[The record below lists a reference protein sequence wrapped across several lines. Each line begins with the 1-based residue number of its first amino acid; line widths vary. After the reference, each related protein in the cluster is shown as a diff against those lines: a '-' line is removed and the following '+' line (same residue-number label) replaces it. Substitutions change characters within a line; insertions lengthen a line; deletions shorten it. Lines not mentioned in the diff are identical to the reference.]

1 MTIKLFPSLE
11 RVSITEHAKSN
22 NYENYIGVVL
32 DKKTNTFKV
41 VEGKFT
47 DKKDMYRKMKKRGF
61 ILRKAYES
69 KVWDWIEDNANSPI
83 ISYLMLST
91 AFSKWRSNN
100 VLHKYYQKLLQDIP
114 ELNREREKGNPNT
127 RGGDFI
133 TTDDKNAPKRKTES
147 IELEEEQRFHDP
159 NQEYY
164 IRLVGM
170 SDPQYS
176 DPIELEDDEKY
187 ISDEDITD
195 KHVRIY
201 NKALLD
207 HIERLLEEYDE
218 VKLSFSLNIK
228 DDENKEKKTTINS
241 WFTLP
246 KVQKDKQKLENKIQN
261 MPKPENGIMD
271 QNTAEK
277 VYLKSLAPNKH
288 NEMKL
293 IGIKYDKDIIDEMKT
308 TLTKT
313 KEGVVLDK
321 KLIDTAKELL
331 RYYDAIRIDE
341 WNQKERKYETVKL
354 YNNKYIKS
362 DTYRIKKKEYD
373 IDVSKAVNIK
383 RELEDLLAK
392 RNNPEFIN
400 KLTNKEKDEFNSEI
414 DNLKRQ
420 YSDAV
425 NEDFY
430 RYFSGT
436 WQSKMAAVLSNDS
449 EESRKSLKNDKKEQ
463 NISSD
468 KLLFDKFLSL
478 LLKDNE
484 RNSLDTFI
492 EYWDEEGIPL
502 RNTFLNGV
510 YERFRPFSGQ
520 EIKQIV
526 KSIRNGKPLSEDE
539 TERKALLRNLIW
551 YLIADAKLS
560 SLSKQ
565 RASVT
570 LSNMISDLIAQR
582 ESFAS
587 SNAHNPKLNQGDLNR
602 DIKIGD
608 GIRKI
613 DEKLKALVNCAV
625 QNGVKLPK
633 ECEKYLEKNELH
645 SEYKPTKRQNELAKK
660 AVNDYNREYVDSW
673 KELLKT
679 SSERPIEQPEIIP
692 SLAKYITNEIVKR
705 VNEKYNKKITDRIKS
720 EEKYGTYMLK
730 KNALTSYEFQLK
742 NKNPDIT
749 EEQLNQK
756 MVDYEKEYEKKLK
769 KYELEHKDDKETQVE
784 EKEKRYAEEY
794 EKDKENEI
802 NDVIKYVYKEL
813 KEKPKDIRTKD
824 YVIDTLN
831 KKFNSSENDSTNEV
845 PEDKDKTESVEVTQ
859 YDNDGAYQLHNSI
872 PYQGKGFEYSAG
884 PIKMTGQIVED
895 TTKTELNP
903 KLFENDVLIPE
914 VRDAL
919 YKIATVFKD
928 YLDLPFEIKDI
939 YFTGS
944 NANYNYT
951 DDSDIDLH
959 LVYDFEQ
966 AGVNAELLSKYLIA
980 AKKDFNN
987 KYDIKVKGMPVEL
1000 GCENINEPLVSTGIY
1015 SLGANTWVIKPN
1027 NSGIEIPDVDM
1038 NAFNDLSMKIND
1050 TIKAQNASAIENL
1063 WKKIRELRK
1072 DSLSKEGEFGMGNLL
1087 FKKLRNNHYLDKLRD
1102 KMYNTQS
1109 KELSLESSEK
1119 LQEEELNDR
1128 RDYSEYLKDIK
1139 NETEAK
1145 DTQDL
1150 LMDKS
1155 LISYLDGYRNRN
1167 EKAECKEENGV
1178 LNEEEKSNNYYVN
1191 KARKAMK
1198 YASDDIPPEIERFNF
1213 IDEDGTVWQFTY
1225 NSRKKELKKRPVFLN
1240 ISNYTTKREYGDWKP
1255 ADREELNDLID
1266 LNYDRYGKS
1275 INSSYLYDVQ
1285 NKDYYVGEDDNVY
1298 DYKDNIIGK
1307 IVMNA
1312 YDAEDNIIGELG
1324 AGDKVHDDKGNIIG
1338 YVDEK
1343 THEVKNAQDNVIGKI
1358 IINVYDAKGNIIGT
1372 VDEKTYEVHL
1382 DKEEPDDSV
1391 KGYLKKFVQNAD
1403 NEINSWYND
1412 KKKALGLDNLL
1423 TKEGEKNLRKT
1434 ALQDL
1439 YTFSQYGISDDTLR
1453 EIKDK
1458 YYKTFTFGSNT
1469 KESVMNET
1477 NGDYKEIEEIF
1488 KKYRDERGNEVIKL
1502 KNNTKNDISSI
1513 LKEFGID
1520 PTYLIRPIYEK
1531 TEEIDWGYNKNY
1543 ESVIEHHWRIYSIE
1557 NTSINNFDPNKIRIK
1572 LIDSNEENLSLDEKA
1587 PKAEVSINHLK
1598 KLIRNDP
1605 NNDLKNPNTNKL
1617 SGDVTSVQNTARAFL
1632 TTSVQNYEWRPLR
1645 DYEIKDALDYLRDNQ
1660 EKQEQLEK
1668 ELMQLANEISTWDSN
1683 NKDSGTSLRTKKGL
1697 FNQKRRD
1704 LIYLRYN
1711 FGPTI
1716 RLLNLVQDG
1725 IEVKHMGKGYYIKL
1739 PTKTPPKLNVQKDA
1753 DSVQSLGRNYYTPTV
1768 TRAKRGY

>member
-133 TTDDKNAPKRKTES
+133 TTDDKNAPKRKVES
-147 IELEEEQRFHDP
+147 IELEEEQRFHNP

-170 SDPQYS
+170 SNPQYS

-187 ISDEDITD
+187 ISDKHITD
-195 KHVRIY
+195 RHVYIY
-201 NKALLD
+201 NKKLLD
-207 HIERLLEEYDE
+207 RIEKLLNEYDE
-218 VKLSFSLNIK
+218 VKLSFSLDTK
-228 DDENKEKKTTINS
+228 DNENKDKKETINS
-241 WFTLP
+241 SFTLP
-246 KVQKDKQKLENKIQN
+246 KVQKDQQKLENIIQN
-261 MPKPENGIMD
+261 MPKPEDGIMD
-271 QNTAEK
+271 KDTVKKA
-277 VYLKSLAPNKH
+277 YLKALAPNKH
-288 NEMKL
+288 DEMKL
-293 IGIKYDKDIIDEMKT
+293 IGIKYNKDEIDEIDEIKT

-321 KLIDTAKELL
+321 ELVDTVKKLL

-341 WNQKERKYETVKL
+341 WNQKERKYKTVKL
-354 YNNKYIKS
+354 YNNKNIKS
-362 DTYRIKKKEYD
+362 DIYRIKNKEYE
-373 IDVSKAVNIK
+373 IDVTNAVNIK
-383 RELEDLLAK
+383 RNLEDLLAK
-392 RNNPEFIN
+392 QNNPEFMN
-400 KLTNKEKDEFNSEI
+400 KLTNDQKDKLNKSI
-414 DNLKRQ
+414 DDLERQ
-420 YSDAV
+420 YSDAI

-430 RYFSGT
+430 KNFGGT
-436 WQSKMAAVLSNDS
+436 WQSKIASVLSNDS
-449 EESRKSLKNDKKEQ
+449 EESRKFLKNDKNEQ
-463 NISSD
+463 NSSLD
-468 KLLFDKFLSL
+468 KLLFSKFLSL
-478 LLKDNE
+478 LLKDEE
-484 RNSLDTFI
+484 RKSLDTFI
-492 EYWDEEGIPL
+492 EYWNEEGIPL
-502 RNTFLNGV
+502 KNTFLNGV
-510 YERFRPFSGQ
+510 HERFRPFDEQ
-520 EIKQIV
+520 EIKEIV
-526 KSIRNGKPLSEDE
+526 KNIRNGKPLSEDE

-570 LSNMISDLIAQR
+570 LLNMISDLMAQR
-582 ESFAS
+582 ESFVS
-587 SNAHNPKLNQGDLNR
+587 SNGYNPKLNQGDPNR
-602 DIKIGD
+602 DIKISD
-608 GIRKI
+608 GIRRI
-613 DEKLKALVNCAV
+613 DKKLKDLVNCAV
-625 QNGVKLPK
+625 QNGVKLPEEYK
-633 ECEKYLEKNELH
+633 KYLEKNELH
-645 SEYKPTKRQNELAKK
+645 SEYKPTKRQNELVKK
-660 AVNDYNREYVDSW
+660 TVNDYNKEYIDSW
-673 KELLKT
+673 KEFLKT
-679 SSERPIEQPEIIP
+679 SSERPVEQPETIP
-692 SLAKYITNEIVKR
+692 SLPKDIIDEIVER
-705 VNEKYNKKITDRIKS
+705 VNEKYNKKISDRIKS
-720 EEKYGTYMLK
+720 EEESGIYMSK

-769 KYELEHKDDKETQVE
+769 KYEQEHEKDKEKQVE
-784 EKEKRYAEEY
+784 LKTNRYTKEY

-813 KEKPKDIRTKD
+813 KEKPKDIHTKD
-824 YVIDTLN
+824 YVINILN
-831 KKFNSSENDSTNEV
+831 NKFNSSQNDSTNEV

-872 PYQGKGFEYSAG
+872 PYQGKGFEYTAG
-884 PIKMTGQIVED
+884 PIKMTGQIMED

-966 AGVNAELLSKYLIA
+966 AGVNAELLSKYLVS
-980 AKKDFNN
+980 AKKDFND

-1000 GCENINEPLVSTGIY
+1000 GCENINEPLVSTGVY

-1102 KMYNTQS
+1102 KMYNAQS

-1119 LQEEELNDR
+1119 LQEEELNDKR
-1128 RDYSEYLKDIK
+1128 NYSEYLKDIK

-1150 LMDKS
+1150 LMNKS
-1155 LISYLDGYRNRN
+1155 LISYLDGYRDRN
-1167 EKAECKEENGV
+1167 EKTECKKESGV
-1178 LNEEEKSNNYYVN
+1178 LNEEEKSNDYYVN
-1191 KARKAMK
+1191 KARKAIK

-1240 ISNYTTKREYGDWKP
+1240 ISNYTSKREYGNWEP
-1255 ADREELNDLID
+1255 ADREELNNLID

-1285 NKDYYVGEDDNVY
+1285 NKDYYVGEDNNVY
-1298 DYKDNIIGK
+1298 DYKNNIIGK
-1307 IVMNA
+1307 
-1312 YDAEDNIIGELG
+1312 LG
-1324 AGDKVHDDKGNIIG
+1324 TDDKVRGDNGKIIG
-1338 YVDEK
+1338 Y
-1343 THEVKNAQDNVIGKI
+1343 
-1358 IINVYDAKGNIIGT
+1358 

-1391 KGYLKKFVQNAD
+1391 KGYLKKYVQDAD
-1403 NEINSWYND
+1403 NGINSWYND
-1412 KKKALGLDNLL
+1412 KKEALGLDDLL
-1423 TKEGEKNLRKT
+1423 TKQGEKNLRKT

-1439 YTFSQYGISDDTLR
+1439 YTFSSYGISDDVLK

-1458 YYKTFTFGSNT
+1458 YYETFTFGSNT

-1477 NGDYKEIEEIF
+1477 NDDYKEIKEIF
-1488 KKYRDERGNEVIKL
+1488 KKYRDDRGNEVIKL
-1502 KNNTKNDISSI
+1502 ENDTKNDVSYI
-1513 LKEFGID
+1513 LEKFGIN

-1531 TEEIDWGYNKNY
+1531 TEEIDFGYNKNY
-1543 ESVIEHHWRIYSIE
+1543 EIVIEHHWQIYSIE
-1557 NTSINNFDPNKIRIK
+1557 NTSINRFDPNKILVK
-1572 LIDSNEENLSLDEKA
+1572 LIDSNEKNLPLNGKA
-1587 PKAEVSINHLK
+1587 PEKNVSIDRLQ
-1598 KLIRNDP
+1598 KLIHKDRD
-1605 NNDLKNPNTNKL
+1605 NDLKKPNANKV
-1617 SGDVTSVQNTARAFL
+1617 SGDVISVQNTARAFP
-1632 TTSVQNYEWRPLR
+1632 TTSYQEYEWRPLR

-1668 ELMQLANEISTWDSN
+1668 ELMRLANEISTWDSS

-1725 IEVKHMGKGYYIKL
+1725 IEVDHRKEGYCIKL
-1739 PTKTPPKLNVQKDA
+1739 PTKTRSKSNAQKDA
-1753 DSVQSLGRNYYTPTV
+1753 TSVQSRGHGYYTPIAR
-1768 TRAKRGY
+1768 RAKRGY

>member
-22 NYENYIGVVL
+22 NYENYIGIVL

-127 RGGDFI
+127 RGGDFV

-147 IELEEEQRFHDP
+147 VELEKKKEIYNPEKVYNLRLIGMNDP
-159 NQEYY
+159 E
-164 IRLVGM
+164 
-170 SDPQYS
+170 YS
-176 DPIELEDDEKY
+176 DPISIEDKEKY
-187 ISDEDITD
+187 ISDNDSTDRHVYIYNIALLRHIEKLLKEYDEIRLSIHLNGQFRTSTYNILKVEKDIKTANNRLRNKNTKNEDVFTFHPEMQLVGVKYSTKKIIDEIQTKLTRTNEGDILDENIIRTVWPFLKRNEYD
-195 KHVRIY
+195 KVEIDELSNGEYKPIKIY
-201 NKALLD
+201 NKKSID
-207 HIERLLEEYDE
+207 NDINRIKRKEY
-218 VKLSFSLNIK
+218 
-228 DDENKEKKTTINS
+228 
-241 WFTLP
+241 
-246 KVQKDKQKLENKIQN
+246 
-261 MPKPENGIMD
+261 
-271 QNTAEK
+271 
-277 VYLKSLAPNKH
+277 
-288 NEMKL
+288 
-293 IGIKYDKDIIDEMKT
+293 
-308 TLTKT
+308 
-313 KEGVVLDK
+313 
-321 KLIDTAKELL
+321 
-331 RYYDAIRIDE
+331 RIDVD
-341 WNQKERKYETVKL
+341 K
-354 YNNKYIKS
+354 
-362 DTYRIKKKEYD
+362 RI
-373 IDVSKAVNIK
+373 NIK
-383 RELEDLLAK
+383 RKLEALEDALRHPNFQLTDDQK
-392 RNNPEFIN
+392 KNLNYTIN
-400 KLTNKEKDEFNSEI
+400 ELRRQYRYASDDEFY
-414 DNLKRQ
+414 DN
-420 YSDAV
+420 
-425 NEDFY
+425 FG
-430 RYFSGT
+430 GT
-436 WQSKMAAVLSNDS
+436 WQSRIASILANDS
-449 EESRKSLKNDKKEQ
+449 DESREFLKDKNVDSSQHQNDKRKQ
-463 NISSD
+463 DQVSD
-468 KLLFDKFLSL
+468 KLNLIEFLNSIVKDEEKNSIEKFIDYWRYEDPFFKNNFLSSVQ
-478 LLKDNE
+478 E
-484 RNSLDTFI
+484 PFT
-492 EYWDEEGIPL
+492 PL
-502 RNTFLNGV
+502 TK
-510 YERFRPFSGQ
+510 
-520 EIKQIV
+520 KQI
-526 KSIRNGKPLSEDE
+526 KEIIQNIKHGRPLAEDDD
-539 TERKALLRNLIW
+539 ERKRMLRNLIW
-551 YLIADAKLS
+551 YLIADAKLDS
-560 SLSKQ
+560 FGKEKPSTSL
-565 RASVT
+565 
-570 LSNMISDLIAQR
+570 LYEISDLIAQR
-582 ESFAS
+582 ESFVS
-587 SNAHNPKLNQGDLNR
+587 SNGYNPKLNQGDPNR
-602 DIKIGD
+602 DIKISD
-608 GIRKI
+608 EIRRI
-613 DEKLKALVNCAV
+613 DKKLKYLVNCAV
-625 QNGVKLPK
+625 QSGIELPEEWK
-633 ECEKYLEKNELH
+633 KYLGKNELH
-645 SEYKPTKRQNELAKK
+645 SEYKPTKRQNELVKK
-660 AVNDYNREYVDSW
+660 VVNDYNKEYIDSW
-673 KELLKT
+673 KEFLKT
-679 SSERPIEQPEIIP
+679 SSERPVEQPETIP
-692 SLAKYITNEIVKR
+692 SLPKDIIDEIVER
-705 VNEKYNKKITDRIKS
+705 VNEKYNKKISDRIKS
-720 EEKYGTYMLK
+720 EEESGIYMSK
-730 KNALTSYEFQLK
+730 KNALASYEFQLK

-756 MVDYEKEYEKKLK
+756 MVDYEKKYEQEHEKDKEKQVELK
-769 KYELEHKDDKETQVE
+769 K
-784 EKEKRYAEEY
+784 KRYAEEY
-794 EKDKENEI
+794 KKDKENEI

-813 KEKPKDIRTKD
+813 KEKPKDIHTKD
-824 YVIDTLN
+824 YVINILN
-831 KKFNSSENDSTNEV
+831 NKFNSSQNDSTNEV

-884 PIKMTGQIVED
+884 PIKMTGQIMED

-903 KLFENDVLIPE
+903 KLFENNVLIPE

-966 AGVNAELLSKYLIA
+966 AGVNAELLSKYLVA
-980 AKKDFNN
+980 AKKDFND

-1000 GCENINEPLVSTGIY
+1000 GCENINEPLVSTGVY

-1102 KMYNTQS
+1102 KMYNAQS

-1167 EKAECKEENGV
+1167 EKTECKEENGV
-1178 LNEEEKSNNYYVN
+1178 LNEEEKSNDYYVN

-1240 ISNYTTKREYGDWKP
+1240 ISNYTSKREYGDWEP
-1255 ADREELNDLID
+1255 ADREELNNLID

-1285 NKDYYVGEDDNVY
+1285 NKDYYVGEDNNVY
-1298 DYKDNIIGK
+1298 DYKNNIIGK
-1307 IVMNA
+1307 LGTDGKVRG
-1312 YDAEDNIIGELG
+1312 DNG
-1324 AGDKVHDDKGNIIG
+1324 KIIG
-1338 YVDEK
+1338 Y
-1343 THEVKNAQDNVIGKI
+1343 
-1358 IINVYDAKGNIIGT
+1358 

-1403 NEINSWYND
+1403 SGINSWYND
-1412 KKKALGLDNLL
+1412 KKEALGLDDLL
-1423 TKEGEKNLRKT
+1423 TKKSQKNLRKT

-1439 YTFSQYGISDDTLR
+1439 YTFSHYGISDDVLK

-1458 YYKTFTFGSNT
+1458 YYETFTFGSNT

-1477 NGDYKEIEEIF
+1477 KDDYKEIKRIF

-1502 KNNTKNDISSI
+1502 ENNTKNDISYI
-1513 LKEFGID
+1513 LEEFGIN

-1531 TEEIDWGYNKNY
+1531 NEEIDFGYNKNY
-1543 ESVIEHHWRIYSIE
+1543 EIVIEHHWKIYSIE
-1557 NTSINNFDPNKIRIK
+1557 NTSINGFDPNKIRVK
-1572 LIDSNEENLSLDEKA
+1572 LIDTNQKNWSLDGKA
-1587 PKAEVSINHLK
+1587 PEDEVSIDYLK
-1598 KLIRNDP
+1598 KLIQNDP
-1605 NNDLKNPNTNKL
+1605 KNDLKNQSNRNEI
-1617 SGDVTSVQNTARAFL
+1617 SGDVMSVQKTSRGFL
-1632 TTSVQNYEWRPLR
+1632 TTSIQNYKWRPLR

-1660 EKQEQLEK
+1660 KKQEQLEK
-1668 ELMQLANEISTWDSN
+1668 ELIQLANEISTWDSN
-1683 NKDSGTSLRTKKGL
+1683 DKDSGTSLRTKKGL

-1725 IEVKHMGKGYYIKL
+1725 IEVKHMGKEYYIKL
-1739 PTKTPPKLNVQKDA
+1739 PIKTPSNLNVQKDA
-1753 DSVQSLGRNYYTPTV
+1753 NSVQSLGRKFSTPTV